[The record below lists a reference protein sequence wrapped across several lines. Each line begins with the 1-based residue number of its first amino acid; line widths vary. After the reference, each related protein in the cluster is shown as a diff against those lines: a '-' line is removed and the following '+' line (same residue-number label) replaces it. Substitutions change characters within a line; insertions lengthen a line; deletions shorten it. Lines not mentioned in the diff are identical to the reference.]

1 MIFSKPWAPSAEQ
14 VDPSSIP
21 NLRGG
26 KGEGKVGENPFGLT
40 GKVALVTGGAQ
51 GLGLSIAHAL
61 AEAGASVV
69 LADINGPGAEKAA
82 RELMSLGRKAL
93 GLAADV
99 TSAAE
104 IAGMVQRTLEEFGQ
118 IDILVNNAGINRRI
132 PALEM
137 SEEDWRAVI
146 DLNLTGVFLCCQAVG
161 RHMVE
166 RRQGRIINMA
176 SMNARDRSLSA
187 YCASK
192 GGVVMLTKS
201 LAAEWAPYGIN
212 VNAIAPGYFRTP
224 LNEPWIRDPVVCQRS
239 IDLTPQ
245 RRIAAPQ
252 EIGPTA
258 VYLASAASSFVTGQV
273 IVIDGGYTIW

>member
-1 MIFSKPWAPSAEQ
+1 M
-14 VDPSSIP
+14 
-21 NLRGG
+21 
-26 KGEGKVGENPFGLT
+26 GENPFGLT

-132 PALEM
+132 PAQI
-137 SEEDWRAVI
+137 RK
-146 DLNLTGVFLCCQAVG
+146 
-161 RHMVE
+161 
-166 RRQGRIINMA
+166 RI
-176 SMNARDRSLSA
+176 SGLS
-187 YCASK
+187 
-192 GGVVMLTKS
+192 
-201 LAAEWAPYGIN
+201 
-212 VNAIAPGYFRTP
+212 
-224 LNEPWIRDPVVCQRS
+224 S
-239 IDLTPQ
+239 I
-245 RRIAAPQ
+245 
-252 EIGPTA
+252 
-258 VYLASAASSFVTGQV
+258 
-273 IVIDGGYTIW
+273 